1 MTGASGPASRGD
13 RPTSRIPAEKDRR
26 GWRLKVGV
34 AVPSTNTIVQP
45 DFDDLRPEGV
55 TNHVSRIAIPNVPI
69 ASDEDFDAL
78 IRASAAG
85 LDEAIDRVM
94 TAEPDVLVVG
104 MSSLLVWDGHDAAR
118 RRKEGI
124 EARTGKPVG
133 GGSFA
138 VAEALERLGARR
150 IAILS
155 PYMPVADRHIT
166 AFFADQGFDVVRFHG
181 LRCPSPTAIAAVPP
195 ETLIAGLDVLDGGDI
210 EALVQFGT
218 NLDFLPIAETE
229 AAKRGKPVLAI
240 NRVSYEQALR
250 LGGVAEGPG

>member
-1 MTGASGPASRGD
+1 MSGPSG
-13 RPTSRIPAEKDRR
+13 KDRR

-45 DFDDLRPEGV
+45 DFDDLRPDGV
-55 TNHVSRIAIPNVPI
+55 TNHVSRIAIPNVAI
-69 ASDEDFDAL
+69 TSDDDFDAL

-85 LDEAIDRVM
+85 LDDAIDRVM

-104 MSSLLVWDGHDAAR
+104 MSSLLVWDGYDAAC
-118 RRKEGI
+118 RRKDLL

-166 AFFADQGFDVVRFHG
+166 AFFADQGYQVVRFHG
-181 LRCPSPTAIAAVPP
+181 LRCPSPTRIATVPP
-195 ETLIAGLDVLDGGDI
+195 EDLVAGLDALDGDDV
-210 EALVQFGT
+210 EVLVQFGT
-218 NLDFLPIAETE
+218 NLDFLSIATE
-229 AAKRGKPVLAI
+229 EEAKRGKPVLAI

-250 LGGVAEGPG
+250 LGGID